1 MDSATVSARF
11 NAEIIAKIDSL
22 VTNGDFGSR
31 GEFVQYAVRKI
42 LMSYESRSPPPPI
55 KAGQG
60 KNNPGVAAG

>member
-1 MDSATVSARF
+1 MSARF

-42 LMSYESRSPPPPI
+42 LMSYENRSPPP
-55 KAGQG
+55 Q
-60 KNNPGVAAG
+60 